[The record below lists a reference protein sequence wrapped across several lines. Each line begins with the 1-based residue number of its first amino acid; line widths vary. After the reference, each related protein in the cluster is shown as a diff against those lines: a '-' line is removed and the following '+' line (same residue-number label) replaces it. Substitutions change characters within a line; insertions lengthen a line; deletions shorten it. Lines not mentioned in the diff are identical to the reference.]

1 LGAQAKPRTA
11 SSVIFNPQR
20 SLSHS
25 SSQRQSLTLLRSVL
39 ALRIFA
45 VALSL
50 VSFCGAT
57 AVIAAQRVEATLDAG
72 AAGIRYADSIDAAAA
87 TLSPSIRIAS
97 ARASLGAAGS
107 FSELSTGAWTSQA
120 VLGASAFTSSSAAVR
135 GEIAGTAAGSAHEDG
150 TRTGQ
155 VEGLGRVHLM
165 RETWG
170 LWAGGGVGRAWDGA
184 SGHALVLGDA
194 GVWWHRDAFTAVLS
208 ATPTQVNDSV
218 RYVDGGLALR
228 WLLDRA
234 EIGATLG
241 ARAGQGLITSSGG
254 TAWGTVAG
262 VLWLTP
268 RLGVVAS
275 AGSYPPDLAQGFPN
289 GRFASLAIRL
299 DSHPRWR
306 HESPAS
312 DSRTGD
318 TAPPRDS
325 VTIAEREGLEQFV
338 FTSSDTERTIR
349 VRAPR
354 ASSVE
359 LAGDVTNWEPLAL
372 TSMGDGWWV
381 ITISAPSGI
390 HQVSFRLDGGRW
402 LSPPGTVAVTDEFGG
417 AAGMWEVP

>member
-1 LGAQAKPRTA
+1 M
-11 SSVIFNPQR
+11 
-20 SLSHS
+20 SHS
-25 SSQRQSLTLLRSVL
+25 SSQRQSPSLLRSVL
-39 ALRIFA
+39 APRILGGAF
-45 VALSL
+45 SL
-50 VSFCGAT
+50 VAFCGAT
-57 AVIAAQRVEATLDAG
+57 TVIAAQRVEATLDAG

-87 TLSPSIRIAS
+87 TISPSIRVVS

-120 VLGASAFTSSSAAVR
+120 LLGASAFTSSSAAVR

-155 VEGLGRVHLM
+155 VEALGRVHVM

-170 LWAGGGVGRAWDGA
+170 LWAGGGVGRAWDGTL
-184 SGHALVLGDA
+184 GHALVLGDA
-194 GVWWHRDAFTAVLS
+194 GVWWHREAFTAVLS
-208 ATPTQVNDSV
+208 ATPTQVNDSL

-234 EIGATLG
+234 EIGATVG
-241 ARAGQGLITSSGG
+241 ARGGQGLVASSGG
-254 TAWGTVAG
+254 TVWGTVAG
-262 VLWLTP
+262 VLWLTA
-268 RLGVVAS
+268 RLGVVAT

-306 HESPAS
+306 HEPLTSTSSA
-312 DSRTGD
+312 GD
-318 TAPPRDS
+318 TGPRVS
-325 VTIAEREGLEQFV
+325 ATIAEREGLEQFV
-338 FTSSDTERTIR
+338 FTSSDSERTIR

-372 TSMGDGWWV
+372 TPIGDGWWV
-381 ITISAPSGI
+381 ITVSAPSGI
-390 HQVSFRLDGGRW
+390 HQVGFRLDGGRW

>member
-1 LGAQAKPRTA
+1 MRVFA
-11 SSVIFNPQR
+11 S
-20 SLSHS
+20 
-25 SSQRQSLTLLRSVL
+25 
-39 ALRIFA
+39 
-45 VALSL
+45 ALSL
-50 VSFCGAT
+50 VFLCGAT
-57 AVIAAQRVEATLDAG
+57 AVIAAQRVEATLEAG

-87 TLSPSIRIAS
+87 TLSPIIRIAS

-120 VLGASAFTSSSAAVR
+120 LLDASAFTSSSAAVR
-135 GEIAGTAAGSAHEDG
+135 GEIAGTAGGSAHESG

-155 VEGLGRVHLM
+155 VEALGRVHLM
-165 RETWG
+165 RDAWG
-170 LWAGGGVGRAWDGA
+170 LWAGGGVGRAWDGS

-208 ATPTQVNDSV
+208 ATPTQVSDSL

-228 WLLDRA
+228 WILDRA
-234 EIGATLG
+234 EIGATVG
-241 ARAGQGLITSSGG
+241 ARAGQGLIASSGS

-289 GRFASLAIRL
+289 GRFASFAIRL

-306 HESPAS
+306 HEPLTS
-312 DSRTGD
+312 DSSAGD
-318 TAPPRDS
+318 TAPRVGVTVAKRD
-325 VTIAEREGLEQFV
+325 GLEQFI
-338 FTSSDTERTIR
+338 FTSSDSERTIR

-359 LAGDVTNWEPLAL
+359 LEGDVTNWEPLAL
-372 TSMGDGWWV
+372 NSTGDGWWV
-381 ITISAPSGI
+381 ITISVPSGI

-417 AAGMWEVP
+417 VAGMWEVP